1 MIKPAHLAAAPP
13 LVSLARQIQAHLER
27 LIFQGGLKSG
37 ERLSEPD
44 IAKWFGT
51 SRSPVREALRH
62 LEQAGLVTIE
72 PRRGAS
78 VRAPSQHE
86 VEDMLAVREALEG
99 MAARLSAERA
109 TEAEIAQLKACV
121 NRRLQ
126 ELHIPSAAVTDFH
139 EALVRASHNEPL
151 QTILRGSWNMFR
163 MLRSLSASGE
173 GRPTQS
179 IGEHR
184 AIIRAIEGRDPDGAE
199 DAARSHV
206 RKVRANLRGAP
217 ETASGSADAKKP
229 DGKTK
234 GKRAQGNRSKR

>member
-1 MIKPAHLAAAPP
+1 MIKPEPLADAPP

-37 ERLSEPD
+37 QRLSEPD

-78 VRAPSQHE
+78 VRAPNPRE

-99 MAARLSAERA
+99 MAARLTAERA
-109 TEAEIAQLKACV
+109 TEADIAQLKACV
-121 NRRLQ
+121 NRRSQ

-163 MLRSLSASGE
+163 VLRSLSASGE

-184 AIIRAIEGRDPDGAE
+184 AIIRAIEARDPDAAE
-199 DAARSHV
+199 AAARSHV

-217 ETASGSADAKKP
+217 EAASGSAEAKRPVGKAKRRGARGSRGKP
-229 DGKTK
+229 
-234 GKRAQGNRSKR
+234 